1 MLNEVLEFQV
11 RPLGENRRKMRGLL
25 FARFLQQVF
34 AGGIIF
40 KRSPM
45 LAAQKTPK
53 KPVHDPDPAIGMGP
67 ARVNTFVAFPV
78 HMEAPSTNLVRIQIQ
93 VTQRVFRIMEQI
105 LCQIWYV
112 LAYVRNKATLDDF

>member
-1 MLNEVLEFQV
+1 
-11 RPLGENRRKMRGLL
+11 
-25 FARFLQQVF
+25 
-34 AGGIIF
+34 
-40 KRSPM
+40 M

-93 VTQRVFRIMEQI
+93 VNRRVLPI
-105 LCQIWYV
+105 LEHVICQIWNI
-112 LAYVRNKATLDDF
+112 LAYVRNKTTLDDL

>member
-11 RPLGENRRKMRGLL
+11 RPLSENQRKMRALL

-40 KRSPM
+40 KRLPM

-67 ARVNTFVAFPV
+67 ARVNTCVAFPV
-78 HMEAPSTNLVRIQIQ
+78 HMEAPSTHLVRIQIQ
-93 VTQRVFRIMEQI
+93 VRRRVSRILEHVF
-105 LCQIWYV
+105 CQIWHIF
-112 LAYVRNKATLDDF
+112 AYVRNKTTLDDL